1 MALGERKRNFL
12 SKLRDVL
19 FTSLLTNHILQWNG
33 TRWVN
38 VAGAVFSGTSL
49 PTNALVKSN
58 ASGLLVN
65 AKSTSLIDSELIL
78 GDDGEFDASL
88 TVKNSALQTAV
99 LNPLLLTLHD
109 VILARTATTTLKIGT
124 GALPDQVILTD
135 WLAVNRQSS
144 TQERQVVKI
153 TTSMPVTTDATR
165 TGRLQFFVG
174 DYAVPEREVLRMDA
188 TGTAAE
194 MQLIGN
200 VTAPINSRVA
210 SAATNSLSSRVT
222 ADANDRLQI
231 QPGIIRFGDGT
242 SAVDTAIS
250 RGAVGQVNFTANTGF
265 GVSINAQSTALITLN
280 RNGSG
285 SAILFQDNGTAPT
298 VGRLSNITAN
308 NSLAL
313 QNSTGATTYYEF
325 GATLFTLRNGIDLV
339 VGTTNGTRIGT
350 ATTQKLG
357 FWNATPVVQ
366 PAANPDTSGATLA
379 GLETEVNELKA
390 LLRSVGLMA

>member
-12 SKLRDVL
+12 SKLRDVI
-19 FTSLLTNHILQWNG
+19 FSGVVSGHILAWNG
-33 TRWVN
+33 TQWSNADPELGFIRKLPSGDSIN
-38 VAGAVFSGTSL
+38 IITRNAAGKPALSASVAGDSL
-49 PTNALVKSN
+49 NR
-58 ASGLLVN
+58 
-65 AKSTSLIDSELIL
+65 
-78 GDDGEFDASL
+78 F
-88 TVKNSALQTAV
+88 V
-99 LNPLLLTLHD
+99 LNADGAMSWGSGSAAGDVTLFRPSAS
-109 VILARTATTTLKIGT
+109 VLQVGT
-124 GALPDQVILTD
+124 GAVPDVLRLTD
-135 WLAVNRQSS
+135 NLEVNRQSS

-153 TTSMPVTTDATR
+153 TTSMPVATDATR
-165 TGRLQFFVG
+165 TGRVQFFVG
-174 DYAVPEREVLRMDA
+174 DSAVAEREVLRLDA

-200 VTAPINSRVA
+200 VTAPMNSRVA
-210 SAATNSLSSRVT
+210 SAATNSLSSRLT

-242 SAVDTAIS
+242 SAVDTLIS
-250 RGAVGQVNFTANTGF
+250 RGAVGQVNFTANTNF
-265 GVSINAQSTALITLN
+265 GVFISAQNQASITLN

-285 SAILFQDNGTAPT
+285 STILFQDNGTVPT

-308 NSLAL
+308 NSLAF

-325 GATLFTLRNGIDLV
+325 GSTLFTLRNGIDLV

-350 ATTQKLG
+350 ATTQRIG